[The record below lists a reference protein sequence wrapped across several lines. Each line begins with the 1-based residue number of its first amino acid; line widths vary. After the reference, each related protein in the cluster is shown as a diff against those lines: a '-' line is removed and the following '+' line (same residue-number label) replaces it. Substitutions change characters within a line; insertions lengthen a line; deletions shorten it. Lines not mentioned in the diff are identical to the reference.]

1 MELMV
6 RTALSHHLL
15 QQLAAAVAAAVH
27 LPVVRS
33 LEIQAALA
41 AVERLGIMLEAVLV
55 DLQLQV
61 KVHLVQQLQ
70 DKVDSAPAAA
80 AVVLE

>member
-15 QQLAAAVAAAVH
+15 QQLVVVVVVAVH
-27 LPVVRS
+27 LPVVHL
-33 LEIQAALA
+33 LEIQAVQA
-41 AVERLGIMLEAVLV
+41 AVVRLGIMLEAVLV

-70 DKVDSAPAAA
+70 DKVDSAPVAA